1 MKKYIYLFFG
11 LSAILFLDSCNE
23 SSFLK
28 ETPEDFLSADN
39 AYTTSTDFDYAIN
52 ELYYLTRYDIFCGG
66 AYRSMDYL
74 GGTDLVYNASSG
86 NATPNLVSDY
96 STSGDVASTHWNLLY
111 KLIGQTNT
119 IINRLPSSKV
129 SSAEQAVYM
138 AKAKFFRGFAYR
150 TLAYCYG
157 GVPLQLEEVTS
168 PKYNY
173 TRASREATILQAI
186 SDVKDA
192 AENLPAITDVKDG
205 VISSPAAYHLLAEL
219 YLAAIVDSTSAIKHV
234 TYADSAISA
243 ATKVIDNSSL
253 SLMRS
258 RFGSSKS
265 EAGDVYFDLFR
276 LDNQNR
282 TTNGN
287 TEGIWVIQI
296 QAGQTGGGTDLTSLW
311 TTPGSYMLQRYCA
324 PQTGQFKM
332 TKNGTTYMPFT
343 WPIGDYTGGRGIGTY
358 VPTTHFAYDVWGGKN
373 SVEYKEDIRNSNY
386 NFVRKF
392 KFNNTNATTLA
403 AVVNA
408 FGSDTIDIDKESEYK
423 ADGWSFLTGSNGETY
438 FPCRYL
444 TCYQTKCT
452 TLYNEYPSAVI
463 SNTSTYLLSGSAG
476 GTYTDQYMF
485 RLAETYLLRAEAYLY
500 KGDYTDALADIN
512 VVRNRSNA
520 VPATSADLAVRS
532 GGSSIEG
539 MDYLL
544 DERMREL
551 GIEEKRRMTLG
562 RLGSSI
568 FVERVNNYNP
578 YYSLNASDPFT
589 SKYTLWPI
597 PLSAIEANTGAKINQ
612 NPGY

>member
-1 MKKYIYLFFG
+1 MKSIYIFIFS
-11 LSAILFLDSCNE
+11 LSAILLLGSCDE

-39 AYTTSTDFDYAIN
+39 AYTTSTDFDYAVN
-52 ELYYLTRYDIFCGG
+52 ELYYLTRYDLFCGG

-86 NATPNLVSDY
+86 NATPDLVSDY

-111 KLIGQTNT
+111 KLIGQANT
-119 IINRLPSSKV
+119 IITRLPSSEV
-129 SSAEQAVYM
+129 SSDEQVEYM
-138 AKAKFFRGFAYR
+138 AKAKFFRGLAYR

-168 PKYNY
+168 PKYDY
-173 TRASREATILQAI
+173 VRASREETILQAI
-186 SDVKDA
+186 SDVKYA
-192 AENLPAITDVKDG
+192 AKNLPAITDVEDG
-205 VISSPAAYHLLAEL
+205 EISSPAAYHLLSEL
-219 YLAAIVDSTSAIKHV
+219 YLAAVVDSTSTIKN
-234 TYADSAISA
+234 TAYADSAISA
-243 ATKVIDNSSL
+243 ATTVINNSSL
-253 SLMRS
+253 ALMSS

-265 EAGDVYFDLFR
+265 KAGDVYWDLFR

-296 QAGQTGGGTDLTSLW
+296 EAGITGGGTDLTSLW

-332 TKNGTTYMPFT
+332 TKDGTTYMPFT

-358 VPTTHFAYDVWGGKN
+358 VPTTHFAYDVWGGKG
-373 SVEYKEDIRNSNY
+373 SVEYNQDIRNSNY

-403 AVVNA
+403 AIVKA
-408 FGSDTIDIDKESEYK
+408 FGSDTIDIDNESKYE
-423 ADGWSFLTGSNGETY
+423 ADGWSFLTGSNNETY

-452 TLYNEYPSAVI
+452 TLYDEYPSALI
-463 SNTSTYLLSGSAG
+463 SNSTTYLLTATAG

-500 KGDYTDALADIN
+500 RGKTTEALADIN

-520 VPATSADLAVRS
+520 VPATLADLAVRS

-539 MDYLL
+539 LDYLL

-551 GIEEKRRMTLG
+551 GIEEKRRITLG
-562 RLGSSI
+562 RLGSGI

-589 SKYTLWPI
+589 SKYALWPI
-597 PLSAIEANTGAKINQ
+597 PLSAIEANTGATINQ